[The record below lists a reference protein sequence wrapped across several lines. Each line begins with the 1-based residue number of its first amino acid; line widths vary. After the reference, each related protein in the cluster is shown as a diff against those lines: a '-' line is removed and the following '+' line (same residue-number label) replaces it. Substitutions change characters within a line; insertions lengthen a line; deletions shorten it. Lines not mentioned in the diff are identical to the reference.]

1 MKKKVS
7 VSLILIVMLAVVMA
21 ISLVA
26 CNRTPTSIDDL
37 PDDIGGQINNGT
49 LQQST
54 PAYLKFYF
62 PMANSVFQ
70 GISLDEF
77 DISDVEFSVVYV
89 SSSGVEV
96 SEVPLGNVTEDMVA
110 EEDRPKLKQP
120 GHHEIHISTTLTS
133 GETVSGTTKIHL
145 KDDSGKLERVTVTI
159 TLHGGYTSNGEL
171 DMANDKAIVK
181 VDKGYEFTDWQEF
194 ISTFRVYQDG
204 WALSSVTVE
213 KKDGTAVTLSPT
225 EGFPFV
231 LDSDCDINTVWTH
244 NVITVTF
251 DLNLPQGNLERKA
264 GAKDPSSLFA
274 EGGEEHSQSVEKM
287 VGTVERPDANIINVY
302 SALYFVGWYTERTG
316 GTAWNFRSSVG
327 NEDFTLYARWT
338 ERTYSFTL
346 YTMGGGFAA
355 DIQSDV
361 SDSDAASLIQ
371 LDVVA
376 SAGSAENVINRI
388 IFTGFTFNQSYD
400 KYYAEFTV
408 GDRKVTLKFSDFY
421 GKDNKLGTVF
431 AKGTSFIF
439 ADSTLYKDSECTEK
453 FVTSDNVTSDGV
465 AYVYWMS
472 TYNNEVETDRE
483 ALSNYFTQYLFKDG
497 YTIKSDGSI
506 RLDKASGEAVNE
518 IIIPAQLKID
528 DTWHNISEIGPR
540 ACLSMKALTKVD
552 IQYAANLTAIGEEAF
567 AQCGALKE
575 IAGIEENDT
584 ITSVGNNAFRG
595 TPFED
600 NYSALNHG
608 KQFIV
613 VNRTIYKYVG
623 DEEVETLDL
632 SSANYYTQDNM
643 PGVDGNLMA
652 GYNIRLNSA
661 TNIMSGAFSNAK
673 DLKQLK
679 LSIYVE
685 RIENGAFSDLE
696 KLVALIMPVDSH
708 IAYIG
713 ENAFNDVFLSSA
725 NTYNYNESAIYIGHI
740 LYRMINR
747 NATSFLVPASVKR
760 PVIEGLSN
768 GVSFDVT
775 AIAPMAFTGCTKLSD
790 IKFANN
796 ASNITVIGRDAFL
809 NTAYIQHD
817 SGKVNTEG
825 KGTYVNS
832 GLTVVNG
839 ILTEFYGTQTT
850 NVNVVVPSTGDITIA
865 EYAFNNYATNLNS
878 ILLSGNV
885 TEIANNAF
893 SGAVNLKALILSNIE
908 VEGDATSGYKLVDA
922 PAIYGDSFDNTY
934 GEMNAELKFYFRK
947 SVMDAFAAIEDGA
960 KITDNDAKTEAWYN
974 MYLFNKDRFVEEK
987 LASVSIDSAKISQK
1001 LLRTG
1006 ESGNDDA
1013 GGNAFLDKYGKDAV
1027 IEDALIVKSNAGV
1040 ERREPLSVK
1049 GNQLEMV
1056 EVSTNDFGGTYSL
1069 KFVYQEQDFDT
1080 NKGNN
1085 TNAGEFLIEVYDYRK
1100 IENNTSFYTSNEY
1113 NKNNQSVR
1121 SNLLTSGGNGSY
1133 PFWLSGLEGDTNSA
1147 GDLLGSGVPTFWSSS
1162 DPGKLE
1168 PVFNY
1173 LDYSGN
1179 THSIAI
1185 NLNDIDGLSFTDD
1198 NGGRAKTATIE
1209 VDFHGIGTYMISF
1222 AYIVRVP
1229 KYEKVEQRSAFS
1241 VPLNGNA
1248 NTFRSRMSVIMI
1260 REDGSEQQLA
1270 VTNTNGFSL
1279 TQVNGRGASALST
1292 DLLGF
1297 YSAKFEYNNLN
1308 LATKRLEFSVIYSVV
1323 LQEDP
1328 SLFTFVPLDEVAKTA
1343 KITSTSLT
1351 AQASTVRTVVV
1362 PKTCTIDGK
1371 TYTVTQIG
1379 EKNGDIASGVFA
1391 GLTNLVTVY
1400 LSSNIKV
1407 IGNFTFAGCVNLKN
1421 VYTAQETTTTGEGV
1435 TPLAQTDFMKYPND
1449 KTAKAVGKVNGKD
1462 VYEAIVTNVP
1472 ATAYEAVVERGQTH
1486 YVFTLESEYEF
1497 EDVIYRVIGFQDKMI
1512 MPNPVKGEAE
1522 DTTGDVYM
1530 YLPSSIYLQTSTY
1543 FMDGIEK
1550 KPIPQYGGISENVE
1564 RFRAIVYD
1572 SASEYRAR
1580 VYSRLNTALTD
1591 IGNSAFARCS
1601 SLTSVDLTSSTNLAL
1616 LGPSAFGQ
1624 SGITSIDLSKNSR
1637 LTDLAASTFG
1647 ECVALKQ
1654 IVLPTGLKSIQDSCF
1669 NGCESLV
1676 DIYVGEVGNVFG
1688 VGDGILAQLSYI
1700 GNAAFSRCTS
1710 LLEMHLWKGIE
1721 TVGNRAFATCYAL
1734 TVYVDFIDTATPA
1747 GWNSMWRDYAN
1758 DVYPQAETVP
1768 VVYSDKAGVA
1778 TDGNYYYVAE
1788 YIVKADGT
1796 IEAAGRALEAG
1807 EQIVKMRFALD
1818 LENHTAT
1825 VVRQSSYLTNVV
1837 IPATVSKAGDGTAF
1851 NVTAIGEYAFKDQTN
1866 LTSVTVQSVTK
1877 PGSDAKT
1884 INLTS
1889 IGDSAFMGCVN
1900 LATTNFNDFDIANV
1914 AHNSF
1919 SGCTSLPD
1927 AMNPAIEIA
1936 DPGAKG

>member
-89 SSSGVEV
+89 SASGVAV
-96 SEVPLGNVTEDMVA
+96 SEVPLGNVTEEMVA

-159 TLHGGYTSNGEL
+159 TLNGGYTSNGEL
-171 DMANDKAIVK
+171 DVENGKAIVR

-194 ISTFRVYQDG
+194 ISTFRVFRDAY
-204 WALSSVTVE
+204 ALSSVTVE

-231 LDSDCDINTVWTH
+231 LDSDCDIDTVWTH

-251 DLNLPQGNLERKA
+251 DLNLPQGNLELKD
-264 GAKDPSSLFA
+264 GANDPAPLFA

-287 VGTVERPDANIINVY
+287 VGRVARPEVNKFNVY
-302 SALYFVGWYTERTG
+302 SALYFVGWYTEKTG

-355 DIQSDV
+355 GIQSDV
-361 SDSDAASLIQ
+361 SDSDAANLIQ

-400 KYYAEFTV
+400 KYYAELSV
-408 GDRKVTLKFSDFY
+408 GDRKVMLKFSDFY
-421 GKDNKLGTVF
+421 GDDNKLGTVF

-439 ADSTLYKDSECTEK
+439 ASATLYKDSECTEE

-465 AYVYWMS
+465 AYVYWTS
-472 TYNNEVETDRE
+472 DYNDAEETDRE

-518 IIIPAQLKID
+518 IIIPAQLKIGD
-528 DTWHNISEIGPR
+528 AWHNISEIGPR

-552 IQYAANLTAIGEEAF
+552 ITHAANLTAIGEEAF
-567 AQCGALKE
+567 AQCSALKE
-575 IAGIEENDT
+575 IAGIEENET
-584 ITSVGNNAFRG
+584 ITSVGNNAFSS

-600 NYSALNHG
+600 NYSALNNG

-613 VNRTIYKYVG
+613 INKTIYKYVG
-623 DEEVETLDL
+623 DEKVETLDL
-632 SSANYYTQDNM
+632 SPQNYYTQDNM
-643 PGVDGNLMA
+643 PGVGGDLMA
-652 GYNIRLNSA
+652 GYNSRLYTA

-673 DLKQLK
+673 ELKQLK
-679 LSIYVE
+679 LSVNIE

-696 KLVALIMPVDSH
+696 KLVALIMPVDSR

-713 ENAFNDVFLSSA
+713 ENAFNDVFLSAA
-725 NTYNYNESAIYIGHI
+725 NKYNYNNNAIYIGHI
-740 LYRMINR
+740 LYRMTNR
-747 NATSFLVPASVKR
+747 NATSFQVPASVTR
-760 PVIEGLSN
+760 PRIEGLSD
-768 GVSFDVT
+768 GISFDVT
-775 AIAPMAFTGCTKLSD
+775 AIAPMAFTGCTKLRD
-790 IKFANN
+790 IKFDD
-796 ASNITVIGRDAFL
+796 ASKITVIGRDAFL

-817 SGKVNTEG
+817 SGEVNTEG

-850 NVNVVVPSTGDITIA
+850 NVNVVVPNTGDITIA

-885 TEIANNAF
+885 TEIASNAF

-908 VEGDATSGYKLVDA
+908 VESDETNGYKLVGA

-947 SVMDAFAAIEDGA
+947 SVMEAFAAIEGGA
-960 KITDNDAKTEAWYN
+960 KITGDDAVTEAWYN

-987 LASVSIDSAKISQK
+987 LASVSIDSAKISPK

-1006 ESGNDDA
+1006 ESGTDDE
-1013 GGNAFLDKYGKDAV
+1013 GGNAFLDKYGKEAV

-1040 ERREPLSVK
+1040 ERREPLSVV

-1056 EVSTNDFGGTYSL
+1056 KVSDNDFGGVYSL
-1069 KFVYQEQDFDT
+1069 KFVYQEQEF
-1080 NKGNN
+1080 N
-1085 TNAGEFLIEVYDYRK
+1085 TNVEGDVEGDGKFLIEVYDYRK
-1100 IENNTSFYTSNEY
+1100 IEGTTSFYSSNEY

-1121 SNLLTSGGNGSY
+1121 SNLLTSGGNVSY
-1133 PFWLSGLEGDTNSA
+1133 PFWISGLEGDTNSA
-1147 GDLLGSGVPTFWSSS
+1147 GDLLGSGTPTFWSSS
-1162 DPGKLE
+1162 DPGELK

-1173 LDYSGN
+1173 SDYSGK

-1185 NLNDIDGLSFTDD
+1185 DLNDIDGLSFTDD
-1198 NGGRAKTATIE
+1198 NGGRSKTATIE

-1222 AYIVRVP
+1222 AYMVRVP
-1229 KYEKVEQRSAFS
+1229 KYEKVEQRRAFS
-1241 VPLNGNA
+1241 VPLNGNPT
-1248 NTFRSRMSVIMI
+1248 TFRSGLSVIMI

-1270 VTNTNGFSL
+1270 LTNTNGFSL

-1297 YSAKFEYNNLN
+1297 YSAKFVYNNLN
-1308 LATKRLEFSVIYSVV
+1308 EATKRLEFSVIYSVV

-1343 KITSTSLT
+1343 KITATSLT

-1379 EKNGDIASGVFA
+1379 EKNGDISTGVFA

-1400 LSSNIKV
+1400 LSSNIRV

-1421 VYTAQETTTTGEGV
+1421 VYTAQETTATGKDV
-1435 TPLAQTDFMKYPND
+1435 TKLEKANFEQYSD
-1449 KTAKAVGKVNGKD
+1449 KAVGKVDDKD
-1462 VYEAIVTNVP
+1462 VYEAIVTSVP
-1472 ATAYEAVVERGQTH
+1472 ATAYEAVVESGRTH

-1497 EDVIYRVIGFQDKMI
+1497 DDVIYRVVGFKDGI
-1512 MPNPVKGEAE
+1512 VMPEPATN
-1522 DTTGDVYM
+1522 GDVYM

-1543 FMDGIEK
+1543 FMKNGK
-1550 KPIPQYGGISENVE
+1550 QQSIPQYGGISENVE

-1580 VYSRLNTALTD
+1580 VYSRLNISLTD

-1676 DIYVGEVGNVFG
+1676 DIFVGEVGNVFG
-1688 VGDGILAQLSYI
+1688 VGDGILKNLDYI
-1700 GNAAFSRCTS
+1700 GDAAFSRCTS
-1710 LLEMHLWKGIE
+1710 LLEIHLSSEIDH
-1721 TVGNRAFATCYAL
+1721 VGNRAFATCYAL
-1734 TVYVDFIDTATPA
+1734 TVYVDFIETATPA
-1747 GWNSMWRDYAN
+1747 GWNNMWDDCAN

-1768 VVYSDKAGVA
+1768 VVYSDKEGVA

-1788 YIVKADGT
+1788 YIAKADGT
-1796 IEAAGRALEAG
+1796 IEAAGRALVEG

-1837 IPATVSKAGDGTAF
+1837 IPATVIKAGDEIEF
-1851 NVTAIGEYAFKDQTN
+1851 KVTAIGEYAFRGQTN
-1866 LTSVTVQSVTK
+1866 LTSVTVQES
-1877 PGSDAKT
+1877 GDKT
-1884 INLTS
+1884 TNLTS

-1900 LATTNFNDFDIANV
+1900 LATTNFNDFDIAKV

>member
-70 GISLDEF
+70 GISLEEF

-145 KDDSGKLERVTVTI
+145 KDNSGKLERVTVTI
-159 TLHGGYTSNGEL
+159 ALNGGYTSNGEL

-194 ISTFRVYQDG
+194 ISTFRVFRDTY
-204 WALSSVTVE
+204 ALSSVTVE
-213 KKDGTAVTLSPT
+213 KENGTAVTLSPT
-225 EGFPFV
+225 QGFPFV

-251 DLNLPQGNLERKA
+251 DLNLPQGDLELNE
-264 GAKDPSSLFA
+264 GADDPSDLFA
-274 EGGEEHSQSVEKM
+274 EDGEEHSQLVEKM
-287 VGTVERPDANIINVY
+287 VGRVIRPEVNKFNVY
-302 SALYFVGWYTERTG
+302 SALYFVGWYTEKTG

-327 NEDFTLYARWT
+327 NDDFTLYARWT

-355 DIQSDV
+355 GIKSDV
-361 SDSDAASLIQ
+361 SDSEAASLIQ

-408 GDRKVTLKFSDFY
+408 GDKKVTLKFSDFY
-421 GKDNKLGTVF
+421 GDGNKLGTVF

-439 ADSTLYKDSECTEK
+439 ADKKLYKDSECTEE
-453 FVTSDNVTSDGV
+453 FDDTSANVTSDGV
-465 AYVYWMS
+465 AYVYWTS
-472 TYNNEVETDRE
+472 KYDNNEETDRE
-483 ALSNYFTQYLFKDG
+483 ALSNYFTQYLFKGG

-518 IIIPAQLKID
+518 IIIPAQLKIG

-567 AQCGALKE
+567 AQCGALKDIE
-575 IAGIEENDT
+575 GIEENNT

-613 VNRTIYKYVG
+613 INKTIYKYVG
-623 DEEVETLDL
+623 KANVETLDL
-632 SSANYYTQDNM
+632 SPESYYTQDNM

-652 GYNIRLNSA
+652 GYNVRLYSA

-679 LSIYVE
+679 LSINVE

-696 KLVALIMPVDSH
+696 KLVALIMPVGSK
-708 IAYIG
+708 IAYVG
-713 ENAFNDVFLSSA
+713 ESAFNDVFLSSA
-725 NTYNYNESAIYIGHI
+725 NKYNYNSNAIYIGHI

-747 NATSFLVPASVKR
+747 NATSFRVPDSVTLQ
-760 PVIEGLSN
+760 PIEGLSD
-768 GVSFDVT
+768 GISFDVT

-790 IKFANN
+790 IKFTD
-796 ASNITVIGRDAFL
+796 ASKIKVIGRDAFL

-817 SGKVNTEG
+817 SGVVNSDG

-908 VEGDATSGYKLVDA
+908 VEGDATSGYKLVGA

-947 SVMDAFAAIEDGA
+947 SVMEAFAAIEGGA
-960 KITDNDAKTEAWYN
+960 KITDNDANTEAWYN
-974 MYLFNKDRFVEEK
+974 MYSFNKDRFVEEK
-987 LASVSIDSAKISQK
+987 LASVRIDSAKISQK

-1006 ESGNDDA
+1006 ESGKDGE
-1013 GGNAFLDKYGKDAV
+1013 GGNAFLDKYGKEAV
-1027 IEDALIVKSNAGV
+1027 IEDALIITSNAGV
-1040 ERREPLSVK
+1040 ERREPLSVV
-1049 GNQLEMV
+1049 GNQLGMV
-1056 EVSTNDFGGTYSL
+1056 EVSKNEFGGIYSL
-1069 KFVYQEQDFDT
+1069 KFVYQEQEF
-1080 NKGNN
+1080 N
-1085 TNAGEFLIEVYDYRK
+1085 TNVKGEGEFLIEVYDYRK

-1113 NKNNQSVR
+1113 NANSQTVR
-1121 SNLLTSGGNGSY
+1121 SGQLTSGGNDSY
-1133 PFWLSGLEGDTNSA
+1133 PFWLSGLEGDRNSA
-1147 GDLLGSGVPTFWSSS
+1147 GDLLGSGIPTFWSSS
-1162 DPGKLE
+1162 DPGELK

-1173 LDYSGN
+1173 SDYSGK

-1185 NLNDIDGLSFTDD
+1185 DLNDIDGLSFTDD
-1198 NGGRAKTATIE
+1198 HDGRQTTATIE
-1209 VDFHGIGTYMISF
+1209 VDFYGIGTYMISF

-1308 LATKRLEFSVIYSVV
+1308 QATKKLEFSVIYSVV

-1328 SLFTFVPLDEVAKTA
+1328 SLFTFDIINAYEKTA
-1343 KITSTSLT
+1343 KITATSLT
-1351 AQASTVRTVVV
+1351 AQASTVRTVVI
-1362 PKTCTIDGK
+1362 PKTCTIDGE

-1435 TPLAQTDFMKYPND
+1435 TKLTKENFEQYSD
-1449 KTAKAVGKVNGKD
+1449 KAVGKVGDKD
-1462 VYEAIVTNVP
+1462 VYEVVVKEVP
-1472 ATAYEAVVERGQTH
+1472 ATAYEAVVESGRTH
-1486 YVFTLESEYEF
+1486 YVFTLESEYVF
-1497 EDVIYRVIGFQDKMI
+1497 DDVIYRVVGFTNGII
-1512 MPNPVKGEAE
+1512 MPNPVKDGVD

-1543 FMDGIEK
+1543 FMKNGEQQA
-1550 KPIPQYGGISENVE
+1550 IPQYGGISDNVE

-1580 VYSRLNTALTD
+1580 VYSRLNTALED

-1601 SLTSVDLTSSTNLAL
+1601 SLTSVDLSSSTKLAL

-1624 SGITSIDLSKNSR
+1624 SGITSIDLSNNSL

-1647 ECVALKQ
+1647 GCVALKQ
-1654 IVLPTGLKSIQDSCF
+1654 IILHTGLKSIQASCF

-1676 DIYVGEVGNVFG
+1676 DIYVGKAGNVFG
-1688 VGDGILAQLSYI
+1688 VGDGVLQNLDYI
-1700 GNAAFSRCTS
+1700 GDAAFSRCTS
-1710 LLEMHLWKGIE
+1710 LPEIHLSSQIDH
-1721 TVGNRAFATCYAL
+1721 VGNRAFATCYAL
-1734 TVYVDFIDTATPA
+1734 TVYVDFIETATPD
-1747 GWNSMWRDYAN
+1747 GWNSMWDDCAN

-1768 VVYSDKAGVA
+1768 VVYSDKDGVA

-1796 IEAAGRALEAG
+1796 IEAAGRALEEG

-1837 IPATVSKAGDGTAF
+1837 IPATVSKAGDETAF
-1851 NVTAIGEYAFKDQTN
+1851 KVTAIGEYAFKDQTN
-1866 LTSVTVQSVTK
+1866 LTSVTVQES
-1877 PGSDAKT
+1877 GEKT
-1884 INLTS
+1884 TNLTS
-1889 IGDSAFMGCVN
+1889 IGDSAFMDCVN

-1927 AMNPAIEIA
+1927 AMNPSVEIA